1 MNQFVFYSPTKVI
14 FGKGVENQVGE
25 EIKAWGGT
33 KVLVHFGGG
42 SVKRSGLL
50 DRVEASLKAAG
61 LDYVMLGGAVPNPR
75 LGLVYEGIDLCR
87 REGVDF
93 ILPVGGGST
102 IDSAKAIA
110 LGAVYDGD
118 VWDFYDDKAVPTKAL
133 PTANILTLAA
143 TGSETSEHSV
153 ITKEEGGIKRGIG
166 FPVLRP
172 KFTLLNPELLY
183 TLPPYQTACGVTDIM
198 MHTLDRYFSKGGCNE
213 MTDRIAEAVLKTVI
227 QYGAVAME
235 NPTDYTARSE
245 ILWAGSISHN
255 DMTGLGLPG
264 DWSPHQLE
272 HELGGMFD
280 VAHGAG
286 LAAVWGA
293 WARYVCD
300 ADVMRF
306 ARYGV
311 NVWGLSMNWEDPAA
325 TAEEAIRATEK
336 YFASIGMPTTITQLL
351 GRPLTDEEMD
361 ELAVKCTFFG
371 RRTIGSLKVLGKDEI
386 REIYKAAL

>member
-264 DWSPHQLE
+264 DWSSHQLE
-272 HELGGMFD
+272 QELGGMFD
-280 VAHGAG
+280 VAHRAG

>member
-1 MNQFVFYSPTKVI
+1 MNAFVFYSPTKVI
-14 FGKGVENQVGE
+14 FGKGVENQVGR

-50 DRVEASLKAAG
+50 DRVEASLKEAG
-61 LDYVMLGGAVPNPR
+61 LDYVLLGGAVPNPR

-87 REGVDF
+87 KEGIDF
-93 ILPVGGGST
+93 VLPVGGGSA

-110 LGAVYDGD
+110 IGAVYDGD
-118 VWDFYDDKAVPTKAL
+118 VWDFYDGKAVPTEAL

-183 TLPPYQTACGVTDIM
+183 TLPPYQTACGITDIM

-213 MTDRIAEAVLKTVI
+213 MTDRIAEAVLRTVI
-227 QYGAVAME
+227 QYGKVAME

-286 LAAVWGA
+286 LAAVWGS
-293 WARYVCD
+293 WARYVCGEKPQ
-300 ADVMRF
+300 RF
-306 ARYGV
+306 AQFAHRIFGIPCQ
-311 NVWGLSMNWEDPAA
+311 GDAKETALKGIEAMEDFY
-325 TAEEAIRATEK
+325 R
-336 YFASIGMPTTITQLL
+336 SIGMPVNIREL
-351 GRPLTDEEMD
+351 GCELTEEQIAT
-361 ELAVKCTFFG
+361 LAEKCCFG
-371 RRTIGSLKVLGKDEI
+371 GRTIGLFKVLGKEDI
-386 REIYKAAL
+386 REIYRMAKG

>member
-14 FGKGVENQVGE
+14 FGKGVENQVGQ

-50 DRVEASLKAAG
+50 DRVETSLKEAG

-87 REGVDF
+87 REKVDF
-93 ILPVGGGST
+93 VLPVGGGSV

-110 LGAVYDGD
+110 IGAVYDGD
-118 VWDFYDDKAVPTKAL
+118 VWDFYDDKAVPTKSL

-227 QYGAVAME
+227 QYGTVAME

-300 ADVMRF
+300 ADIMRF

-311 NVWGLSMNWEDPAA
+311 NVWGLAMNWEDPAA
-325 TAEEAIRATEK
+325 TAQEAIRATEK

-351 GRPLTDEEMD
+351 GRPLTDQEMD

-371 RRTIGSLKVLGKDEI
+371 RRTIGSLKVLGKDQI
-386 REIYKAAL
+386 REIYQAAL